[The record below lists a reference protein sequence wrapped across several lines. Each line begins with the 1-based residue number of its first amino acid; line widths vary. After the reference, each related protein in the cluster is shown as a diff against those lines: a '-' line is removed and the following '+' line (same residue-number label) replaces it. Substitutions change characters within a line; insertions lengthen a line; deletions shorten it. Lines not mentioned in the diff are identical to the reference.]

1 MEGLV
6 KWFNTEKGYGFIK
19 YKCKDIYVQYTE
31 ILSSGFKNL
40 VEGEVV
46 EFELVQT
53 PNGLR
58 AKNVS
63 SKKVTL

>member
-19 YKCKDIYVQYTE
+19 YKDKDIYVQYTE